1 MTLYQHLTVGR
12 ISIIPVIKSKA
23 GRTMGEAKRR
33 RTANAK
39 APCPCGSSKPGG
51 MCCYDGRVWHKPPAL
66 LGLRDLPPKS
76 VVEKCYMKELRSC
89 DGGISGEH
97 LISESVILLLK

>member
-1 MTLYQHLTVGR
+1 
-12 ISIIPVIKSKA
+12 
-23 GRTMGEAKRR
+23 
-33 RTANAK
+33 
-39 APCPCGSSKPGG
+39 

-97 LISESVILLLK
+97 LISESVILLLKADGDFSVSGLPWLDDGEVPVA